1 VVLVRH
7 AVEMAQAGQVQV
19 LLAETLRQIV
29 EVVAEVLFTLV
40 RGQGKVAMV
49 GVG

>member
-7 AVEMAQAGQVQV
+7 AVEVAQAGQVLE

-40 RGQGKVAMV
+40 LEQGKVAMV